1 MSIKTETRVTA
12 PLTLVSDSLPFKL
25 PKQPLRIQHGILPA
39 KLLQIHPVI
48 PGHLHAFFLQKAP
61 LKSRITKA
69 GRTAQIPLPVN
80 HTVGRHLTG
89 KVIPQ
94 GIAHLP

>member
-12 PLTLVSDSLPFKL
+12 PLTLVSDSLPFEL

-61 LKSRITKA
+61 LKSRIIKA